1 MATLSFMLTV
11 EVCLMAALLGAGPGL
26 CGSEKGSAWLILSIT
41 WLGTK

>member
-11 EVCLMAALLGAGPGL
+11 EVCLMAALLGAGPG
-26 CGSEKGSAWLILSIT
+26 GSEKGSAWLILSIT